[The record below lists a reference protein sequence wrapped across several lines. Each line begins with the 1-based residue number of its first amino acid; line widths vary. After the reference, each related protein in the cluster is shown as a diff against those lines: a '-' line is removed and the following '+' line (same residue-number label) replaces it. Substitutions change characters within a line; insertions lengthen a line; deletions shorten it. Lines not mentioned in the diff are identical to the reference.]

1 MKIKAILFAAVG
13 LLAWVNA
20 TANVHTEILTSLS
33 RQVVAVEASQA
44 NIAPIQRDVEVTS
57 VDSAPEVPLTQI
69 ATPDVTTVLNPCT
82 RNCHDPWKG
91 CVQKCGGSD
100 SCEHQCNCELFSN
113 PNRYCRLHG
122 KRYIASIELRQL

>member
-69 ATPDVTTVLNPCT
+69 ANPDVTTVLNPCT